1 MRSIV
6 AYICLA
12 AATFEII
19 SLRKLRT
26 KRKKIKNG
34 NSIDVLPNLRIKR
47 RIGPDVFWLSN
58 LSTTGEKHLFQT
70 GHNAIWK
77 WYQTKWLKKP
87 CSFCHKQKNRK
98 NIYMW
103 EKSSYESLVR
113 QQYWLGII
121 DCERGWWYPFLLCT
135 TNSKWKLAI

>member
-1 MRSIV
+1 MPSIV

-26 KRKKIKNG
+26 KTKKIKNG

-47 RIGPDVFWLSN
+47 RIAPDVFWLNN

-77 WYQTKWLKKP
+77 
-87 CSFCHKQKNRK
+87 
-98 NIYMW
+98 
-103 EKSSYESLVR
+103 
-113 QQYWLGII
+113 
-121 DCERGWWYPFLLCT
+121 
-135 TNSKWKLAI
+135 